1 MAFVKISEQPSL
13 YDDLEKKSVHELL
26 VDINTEDKKV
36 ALAVEKAL
44 PQMEDLVTRIVPRMK
59 KGGRVF
65 YMGAGTSGRL
75 GVLDAS
81 ELPPTFGVPSTYVY
95 GLIAGGDY
103 ALRNA
108 VENAEDDTKRGWAY
122 CKMNPK
128 QAYIVAMGVN
138 DYTRRKRN
146 NLKCGSLDT
155 DVDLKDYNNNAPT
168 YAGYMAGIIQRLQSI
183 QPKAKIFVVTRPQTD
198 KGNNA
203 YDEFN
208 EVVRGLARMFSNVYV
223 IDLFKHAPLYDADFQ
238 DRYYVGGHLNAMG
251 YEYTA
256 RVFMTYID
264 WIIRNNYKEFKEV
277 AFIGTKLHYTPDNE
291 LKKKK

>member
-1 MAFVKISEQPSL
+1 MKNVITALLLCISIGATAQTMGNPMPNVSAEENPLQTINNTPGLCAIFRTWGFIGDSL
-13 YDDLEKKSVHELL
+13 CSGE
-26 VDINTEDKKV
+26 
-36 ALAVEKAL
+36 
-44 PQMEDLVTRIVPRMK
+44 MESRDENGKLGHHDMYEYSWGQFLCRACGAEGENFSRGGQTA
-59 KGGRVF
+59 KGW
-65 YMGAGTSGRL
+65 
-75 GVLDAS
+75 
-81 ELPPTFGVPSTYVY
+81 
-95 GLIAGGDY
+95 IA
-103 ALRNA
+103 
-108 VENAEDDTKRGWAY
+108 DDTKRGWAY

>member
-1 MAFVKISEQPSL
+1 
-13 YDDLEKKSVHELL
+13 
-26 VDINTEDKKV
+26 
-36 ALAVEKAL
+36 
-44 PQMEDLVTRIVPRMK
+44 
-59 KGGRVF
+59 
-65 YMGAGTSGRL
+65 
-75 GVLDAS
+75 
-81 ELPPTFGVPSTYVY
+81 
-95 GLIAGGDY
+95 
-103 ALRNA
+103 
-108 VENAEDDTKRGWAY
+108 
-122 CKMNPK
+122 MNPK

-277 AFIGTKLHYTPDNE
+277 AFIGTNLHYTPDNE